1 MRDPSLKVKIR
12 EAPRMANHIWSHRR
26 IAMSS
31 QRTDLWPHHLRIIAT
46 AVFLVSALSGCSND
60 GPEREYAIPATLC
73 GTAINSDDLAPFLPT
88 GRDISVKGDS
98 RSGIKDCEVVID
110 NVLVVTTTQAWL
122 EDGRT
127 TAYFASGQT
136 LDTPTHS
143 AHGGRFRYSGN
154 EAFGKT
160 RNCVDTKYRQELYT
174 AVQAQGSRHN
184 DADAMKRLITSYTSE
199 VEKSA
204 ECTAGAQ

>member
-1 MRDPSLKVKIR
+1 M
-12 EAPRMANHIWSHRR
+12 
-26 IAMSS
+26 
-31 QRTDLWPHHLRIIAT
+31 AT
-46 AVFLVSALSGCSND
+46 AATLVSVLSACSND

-73 GTAINSDDLAPFLPT
+73 GTAIDSDDLAPFLPA
-88 GRDISVKGDS
+88 GKDISVKGDS

-127 TAYFASGQT
+127 TAYFASGKT

-143 AHGGRFRYSGN
+143 ANGGRFQYSGR

-160 RNCVDTKYRQELYT
+160 RNCIDAKYRQELYT
-174 AVQAQGSRHN
+174 AVQAQGSKHT
-184 DADAMKRLITSYTSE
+184 DADAMKRLIISYTSE
-199 VEKSA
+199 VETSA
-204 ECTAGAQ
+204 ECTGGAQ